1 MAACYHPE
9 ARFSD
14 PVFPALD
21 GQGVCAMWAMLCESG
36 KDLRVESSAIAAD
49 DAQGSAHWDAHYTF
63 SGTGRPVLN
72 RIDATF
78 RFRDGLIVEHR
89 DSFDFHRWAT
99 PALGFSGR
107 LLGGTGWLQRK
118 LQKQADN
125 KLAAWRHHPPTPPPP
140 PHPAPPPP

>member
-49 DAQGSAHWDAHYTF
+49 DAQGSAHWDAHYPF
-63 SGTGRPVLN
+63 SGPGRPVLH

-78 RFRDGLIVEHR
+78 LFQHRLIVDHR
-89 DSFDFHRWAT
+89 DLFDF
-99 PALGFSGR
+99 
-107 LLGGTGWLQRK
+107 LLRE
-118 LQKQADN
+118 
-125 KLAAWRHHPPTPPPP
+125 TPPLDFPVP
-140 PHPAPPPP
+140 LLSGNT

>member
-72 RIDATF
+72 RLDATF
-78 RFRDGLIVEHR
+78 RFRAGLLIHHR
-89 DSFDFHRWAT
+89 DSFAFHPRAH

-107 LLGGTGWLQRK
+107 PRGGSR
-118 LQKQADN
+118 AE
-125 KLAAWRHHPPTPPPP
+125 
-140 PHPAPPPP
+140 